1 MIAGNTVFWAA
12 AAGAALWHGDLAG
25 ATADLDA
32 LEATGVRA
40 PVTEARRLSIRA
52 GIAALDGRPAEALRL
67 YREALR
73 SWVDLGQTFE
83 EGLTALDATLLLDP
97 ADREVAAITERSRS
111 ILTAMKFEPLVARLD
126 AASMRDS
133 RTRPPIDTTTMPQTA
148 RA

>member
-1 MIAGNTVFWAA
+1 M
-12 AAGAALWHGDLAG
+12 
-25 ATADLDA
+25 
-32 LEATGVRA
+32 
-40 PVTEARRLSIRA
+40 
-52 GIAALDGRPAEALRL
+52 
-67 YREALR
+67 
-73 SWVDLGQTFE
+73 
-83 EGLTALDATLLLDP
+83 TALDATLLLDP